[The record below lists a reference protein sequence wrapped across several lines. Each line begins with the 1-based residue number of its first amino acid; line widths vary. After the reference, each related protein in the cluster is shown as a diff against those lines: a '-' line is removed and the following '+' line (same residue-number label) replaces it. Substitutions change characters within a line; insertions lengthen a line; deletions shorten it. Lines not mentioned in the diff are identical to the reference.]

1 MKAELNLSILLILA
15 QVSFCKNNPV
25 ISSSLLR
32 WETGWPTETGTRRR
46 STRLRRLSWWYMYWV
61 RLESSWVLVGWL
73 FGSCWSI
80 LLKCKEWIFFFF
92 FILRVLS
99 PLPSVLCWTFWYTYS
114 LTFLLRL
121 FIFLT
126 LEIIFTCIYKLDFF
140 IFLKLRY
147 AVTVTVHLLEFT

>member
-32 WETGWPTETGTRRR
+32 WETGLPTEMGTRRR

-80 LLKCKEWIFFFF
+80 LLKCKEWIFFFLF
-92 FILRVLS
+92 YPPCTLSLAFSLVLNILIYL
-99 PLPSVLCWTFWYTYS
+99 LPNLFAPPIYFSDIGNNIYMYIQT
-114 LTFLLRL
+114 RL
-121 FIFLT
+121 F
-126 LEIIFTCIYKLDFF
+126 Y
-140 IFLKLRY
+140 FLKLRY